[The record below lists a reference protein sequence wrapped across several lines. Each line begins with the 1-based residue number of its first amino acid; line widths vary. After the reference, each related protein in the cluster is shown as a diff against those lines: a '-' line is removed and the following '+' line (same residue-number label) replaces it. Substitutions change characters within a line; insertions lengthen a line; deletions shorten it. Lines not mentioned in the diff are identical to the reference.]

1 VPILGSPI
9 RKLPRAIIFDI
20 GRVIVQVDFA
30 RAAEAFGKRDGLSSE
45 QVWNALQTDTRWD
58 DWQEGRMTPRDWHK
72 HLSEKFQLSLSFD
85 EFCASWN
92 RVLDPVTILP
102 DPLFERLAANCRLA
116 LLSNTDPIHV
126 AHIEAT
132 FGFVRHFLVR
142 VYSCRVGTSKPA
154 PTIFH
159 HTLREMDALPEEAL
173 YIDDLRE
180 NVATAVRLG
189 MAGFHFTSPDE
200 LLSEFSRLGLWAL
213 ESNQKPRP

>member
-1 VPILGSPI
+1 
-9 RKLPRAIIFDI
+9 
-20 GRVIVQVDFA
+20 
-30 RAAEAFGKRDGLSSE
+30 
-45 QVWNALQTDTRWD
+45 
-58 DWQEGRMTPRDWHK
+58 MTPRDWHK

-159 HTLREMDALPEEAL
+159 HTLREMDAVPEEAL
-173 YIDDLRE
+173 YVDDLRE